1 VNYES
6 GILSACPVVKLKSPK
21 DQVSHPPPSPGDS
34 SAKKTRARQWQDKI
48 LLVAAAFAVCIGGGA
63 AFWFA
68 EDYHVNPAWVFF
80 AWNSMLLVPLVWGD
94 FRSLLKRPSFF
105 IFLFGWMVLHG
116 LTIVGLMRWVDAVY
130 WIPILGV
137 ELFIGYFAAYSLFDV
152 PPE

>member
-1 VNYES
+1 MPRVNLPEQNAGQES
-6 GILSACPVVKLKSPK
+6 AQAPPELALKKVSAGGC
-21 DQVSHPPPSPGDS
+21 
-34 SAKKTRARQWQDKI
+34 RDKI
-48 LLVAAAFAVCIGGGA
+48 LLLGAALAVCVGGVA
-63 AFWFA
+63 SFLFA
-68 EDYHVNPAWVFF
+68 EHYRVNPAWVFF
-80 AWNSMLLVPLVWGD
+80 AWNSIFLVPLVWDD
-94 FRSLLKRPSFF
+94 FRSLLKKPSFL